1 MLEKTPIWQRL
12 ALLVFVALTGLS
24 GLLLLTLFEMHI
36 IDGRARAL
44 TQQSVSLR
52 MSQRIIVRAL
62 EIRSHAMLALQH
74 NPEDARISGLHDH
87 PVSAHFDAAE
97 QARKELLEAVSILR
111 DAYANLDAEAAD
123 ALGQVEGSI
132 RRYIDNGMTPMF
144 QQLGERR
151 YGEANITLLK
161 QTNPAYNALKQS
173 ASALADR
180 VQETVEAENRKT
192 AEQIGEIT
200 VVVIASG
207 LALLIV
213 CGLVGWAVAR
223 SITGQIGGE
232 PQAGRDLMGAAAA
245 GNLSVS
251 LEAPPGSMLES
262 LASMLGNLRQMIR
275 DIRGSASELK
285 RHSANIKQS
294 VNAISEA
301 AETQADA
308 TSSVAA
314 AIEELTVS
322 INHIAG
328 SVHEAEA
335 QAMRSTEKAQE
346 GEIQVQHMARIMRA
360 ISDQLAQTS
369 VQIGSLDAR
378 SHQISS
384 IAGVIKD
391 IANQTNLLALNAAI
405 EAARAG
411 ETGRG
416 FAVVADEVRKLAERT
431 TSATGDIE
439 KMIGDIQVETG
450 RAVAMMESALP
461 EVAQGAERVIEAQSA
476 LDGIRE
482 SSKAID
488 ERVRDIAA
496 ATREQGGAANAIAQ
510 RVEQIAQSAEESS
523 SAVRNVART
532 IDAVEKQAAQ
542 LESETARFAV

>member
-1 MLEKTPIWQRL
+1 MLEKTPIWRRL

-24 GLLLLTLFEMHI
+24 GLLLLTLFELHV

-44 TQQSVSLR
+44 AQQSISIR
-52 MSQRIIVRAL
+52 MSQQIVVRAL

-87 PVSAHFDAAE
+87 PVGAHFDAAG
-97 QARKELLEAVSILR
+97 QARKELLEAMSILR
-111 DAYANLDAEAAD
+111 DAYANIDAEAAE
-123 ALGQVEGSI
+123 ALGQVEGYI
-132 RRYIDNGMTPMF
+132 RRYIDNGITPMF

-161 QTNPAYNALKQS
+161 QTNPAYNALKQG

-180 VQETVEAENRKT
+180 VQEAVEAENRKT

-207 LALLIV
+207 LALLFV

-232 PQAGRDLMGAAAA
+232 PQAGRDLMVAAAA

-262 LASMLGNLRQMIR
+262 LASMLGNLRPMIR
-275 DIRGSASELK
+275 DIRGGASELK

-346 GEIQVQHMARIMRA
+346 GEVQVQHMARIMRA

-411 ETGRG
+411 ESGRG

-482 SSKAID
+482 SAKAID

-542 LESETARFAV
+542 LESETARFTV